1 MQTTVFNIK
10 GMTCM
15 GCVRSIKN
23 VLEKLPGVSSAE
35 VSLEDAQVTIQ
46 FDAAV
51 SNIDQFKQAIE
62 EAGFEAIIS

>member
-1 MQTTVFNIK
+1 MQTTIINIK

-23 VLEKLPGVSSAE
+23 VLEKIPGVSSAE

-46 FDAAV
+46 YDAAITG
-51 SNIDQFKQAIE
+51 IDQFKQAIE
-62 EAGFEAIIS
+62 EAGFETII

>member
-1 MQTTVFNIK
+1 MQATIINIK

-23 VLEKLPGVSSAE
+23 VLEKIPGVSSAE

-46 FDAAV
+46 FDATIV
-51 SNIDQFKQAIE
+51 SNDQFKQAIE
-62 EAGFEAIIS
+62 EAGFEAII

>member
-1 MQTTVFNIK
+1 MQTTIINIK

-23 VLEKLPGVSSAE
+23 VLEKIPGVNSAE

-46 FDAAV
+46 FDGAIA
-51 SNIDQFKQAIE
+51 SNDQFKHAIE
-62 EAGFEAIIS
+62 EAGFEAII

>member
-1 MQTTVFNIK
+1 MQTTIINIK

-23 VLEKLPGVSSAE
+23 VLEKIPGVSSAE

-46 FDAAV
+46 FDATIV
-51 SNIDQFKQAIE
+51 SNDQFKQAIE
-62 EAGFEAIIS
+62 EAGFEAII